1 MLWHSQP
8 SLCSPMMFYQD
19 IPSMSTKWF
28 VDLYRPNVCT
38 LLWTTTYTA
47 CRQWGVNIK
56 SFCQYNGKFLQ
67 IPVWFK
73 VGEAVISNF
82 KKTSTSTNKLLM
94 RRQLLI
100 VTATHST
107 KRLEKISAVLRQY
120 QNQTASDRQMDR
132 WPLGHGTDCTMHVQQ
147 NSMHKK

>member
-1 MLWHSQP
+1 
-8 SLCSPMMFYQD
+8 
-19 IPSMSTKWF
+19 MSTKWF

-94 RRQLLI
+94 RRQLLT

-132 WPLGHGTDCTMHVQQ
+132 QMATWSWHRLYNACTAKLHAQEIVRNHPWKWLNCKYYQ
-147 NSMHKK
+147 